1 MKKVNGAILER
12 VYGYSTKGW
21 KTYKWRK
28 VEITFLVQTINK
40 IKEEESARM
49 KKRGMSA
56 RIGAI
61 ILAASM
67 VVGDAAPTLAAQ
79 QANVDEDAVV
89 FAEFVETTENS
100 ETEEVSETTETTE
113 TAETEVT
120 EATEE
125 TSEAAE
131 TTETTET
138 EATEETSEATEAA
151 EITETSE
158 TTEAA
163 EATETSETTETTE
176 ATETAEEAEEENVL
190 LGSEVGVSQVIGVEG
205 EDTTDGTFTNSDG
218 TIKKTY
224 SYVNTAS
231 QQDNYITVAG
241 TVEEKLD
248 AATGLYKY
256 NDVYYSYGYN
266 NSNGTC
272 CLSGKV
278 VKTFAERPSADV
290 TTDLYL
296 VDGKYYSCVGSAWDK
311 EDTKVLVYYV
321 TVGNE
326 VDVLGT
332 IAADAA
338 PETTFGKKVAEGEK
352 ETVKYYEA
360 NGKDYT
366 HYEVNTLSDGS
377 QVVYAYKSDEISFT
391 KKHHEITWNGV
402 SNPTEVS
409 ANGKLYYIGYQV
421 KVNGTDAK
429 LGVEA
434 ADGQTFT
441 TGTSFETPDV
451 FAPGEQNIYE
461 VRAIYYTT
469 TKTAVKD
476 AEGRV
481 SYKDDYAV
489 AKTGEWSAAYAY
501 AVEAEKELQKVPT
514 VTNLTATKKKNNKVE
529 LNWDAVAAAS
539 RYVLQYIESDV
550 ALAGDIWA
558 PEKSTSYIPGYDD
571 QVYDSELGDWVY
583 IKYPYEEY
591 NSIGTNTYYRDT
603 LSSKYTYYRIVAY
616 VGYENDVYETG
627 YGAPSNVV
635 SVEMDE
641 VKTDVVTV
649 SGFKAEAQT
658 DGTYKLKWDELPSST
673 SVYIYRTTDK
683 SVFASTEYL
692 LDLIDAEA
700 TYLYDA
706 EDNETKEASY
716 TSDEKVREAYQIATR
731 KLVDGEYMGVYSGN
745 DGVNGTEVSV
755 PAEKTYYFVA
765 VTVDRKNHNTD
776 RSAYTPYVG
785 TRLNSENKEV
795 EVKYGYYNDVAASAV
810 ISATGVLEKP
820 SKPDTK
826 SEKTSITM
834 TFDKQDGATGYEIY
848 KKNSKGKY
856 KKLATTTSA
865 QYVDEDLTEGTT
877 YSYKARAYVYNT
889 VTKKKVYSEYVF
901 FSAETSTKNYIDVTA
916 TMASKNS
923 VKVKWTKV
931 TGADKYEIYRT
942 STSSTNTSY
951 SSKNKKGTQSNEKWK
966 LVKTITKAKTVSYT
980 DKKLNAGE
988 TYEYKVVAYYKDGN
1002 ATKQI
1007 DDKAKV
1013 SLLITPP
1020 ANVKAVLSKN
1030 KVNVTWDKNSYAT
1043 KYELRYT
1050 KIDSQ
1055 GKAYTE
1061 DPVVVSTKKTSYT
1074 ISGLKTGDYVEDV
1087 RVRAY
1092 DGKKWS
1098 SWSSVWR
1105 SENVSLAA
1113 AKSVSAKNVTV
1124 KDANGVEST
1133 KVQVSWKAVS
1143 GAAYYK
1149 VYRST
1154 SPALQYDADNKV
1166 YTGLSDCEAIVKE
1179 SNTDESSANEVVYDD
1194 YKDWPDTIV
1203 GTKAIDGG
1211 QLQSG
1216 VTYYYF
1222 VVAYSENGRVSSY
1235 GFAKNASVTF
1245 NATPSIKSVKAT
1257 KGKVTVKI
1265 NKVAGAKKY
1274 VVYRSTKK
1282 NKGYVEIGTTKKLT
1296 YVDKKATKGKTYYYK
1311 VVAVGTNALKAD
1323 FETGMSAASKKV
1335 KAK

>member
-1 MKKVNGAILER
+1 
-12 VYGYSTKGW
+12 
-21 KTYKWRK
+21 
-28 VEITFLVQTINK
+28 
-40 IKEEESARM
+40 M

-113 TAETEVT
+113 TAETEVTEATEETSEAAETTETTET

>member
-79 QANVDEDAVV
+79 QANVDEDAIV

-205 EDTTDGTFTNSDG
+205 EDTTDDTFTNSDG

-224 SYVNTAS
+224 SYVNKAN

-256 NDVYYSYGYN
+256 NDVYYSYGQN

-278 VKTFAERPSADV
+278 VKTFAESPSADV

-296 VDGKYYSCVGSAWDK
+296 VDGKYYSRVGSAWDK

-321 TVGNE
+321 TVDNE

-366 HYEVNTLSDGS
+366 RCEVNTLSDGS
-377 QVVYAYKSDEISFT
+377 QVVYADKSDEISFT

-441 TGTSFETPDV
+441 TDTSFETPDV

-481 SYKDDYAV
+481 SYKYDYAV

-529 LNWDAVAAAS
+529 LNWDAVAVAS
-539 RYVLQYIESDV
+539 GYEIEYVTSDTPLTDDMLVDRECTDEDDWDYYKDGKYYIS
-550 ALAGDIWA
+550 IWN
-558 PEKSTSYIPGYDD
+558 ELDTTSYTYH
-571 QVYDSELGDWVY
+571 
-583 IKYPYEEY
+583 EE
-591 NSIGTNTYYRDT
+591 T
-603 LSSKYTYYRIVAY
+603 LDYKYTYYRVKAY
-616 VGYENDVYETG
+616 VNYENDVYQTG
-627 YGAPSNVV
+627 DGEPSNVV

-692 LDLIDAEA
+692 LDLIDAEG

-834 TFDKQDGATGYEIY
+834 TFNKQDGATGYEIY

-1050 KIDSQ
+1050 KMDSQ

-1194 YKDWPDTIV
+1194 YKGWSDTIV

-1235 GFAKNASVTF
+1235 GVAKNASITF